1 MLQSVLTA
9 NFITSALFDKLLISR
24 LGNSRTFQGKFE
36 ILIVALSKS
45 TFQSQRSRVQVPV
58 GA

>member
-1 MLQSVLTA
+1 MQ
-9 NFITSALFDKLLISR
+9 LLERETYKDMRKKFMSR

-45 TFQSQRSRVQVPV
+45 TNQSQRSRVQVPL